1 VGDALTLGGAMIPAS
16 FKYAAPTSIQ
26 EALAILASGDG
37 EAKVLAG
44 GHSLLPLM
52 KLRLAAPTVLVDVN
66 RIPGL
71 SYLREDEQIER
82 LRVGACTRYVE
93 IERSE
98 LARQRYPLL
107 FDTAGGIGD
116 PQVRNRGTIGG
127 SVAHG
132 DPASDWPAVALAA
145 DAEVVV
151 VGSAG
156 ERVVAARDFFLD
168 TFVTDLAPGELV
180 TEVRFPLPGPS
191 AGGAYEKLHRKVG
204 DWAVVGVAVQVA
216 LDADGNVERA
226 GIGLCNVGPNSIK
239 ATAAEAFLVGKPL
252 VPDNVNEAARLAMD
266 ASEPVADDRG
276 PADYK
281 RAMVQELTK
290 RALRRAMARCA
301 GGVA

>member
-1 VGDALTLGGAMIPAS
+1 MIPAA
-16 FKYAAPTSIQ
+16 FKYAAPTSIE

-71 SYLREDEQIER
+71 SYIREDDQFQR
-82 LRVGACTRYVE
+82 LRVGACTRHAE
-93 IERSE
+93 LERSE
-98 LARQRYPLL
+98 LVRARYQLL
-107 FDTAGGIGD
+107 ADTASGIGD
-116 PQVRNRGTIGG
+116 PLVRNRGTIGG

-132 DPASDWPAVALAA
+132 DPASDWPAAALAA

-151 VGSAG
+151 VGPGG
-156 ERVVAARDFFLD
+156 ERVVAARDFFVD
-168 TFVTDLAPGELV
+168 TFVTALAPDELV
-180 TEVRFPLPGPS
+180 TELRFPLPRPS
-191 AGGAYEKLHRKVG
+191 GGGAYEKLERKVG
-204 DWAVVGVAVQVA
+204 DYAVIGVAAQVA
-216 LDADGNVERA
+216 LDSFGNVVEA
-226 GIGLCNVGPNSIK
+226 GIGLCNAGPSSIK
-239 ATAAEAFLVGKPL
+239 ATAAEAFLLGKPL
-252 VPDNVNEAARLAMD
+252 APDNVNEAGRLAME
-266 ASEPVADDRG
+266 ASAPIADDRG

-290 RALRRAMARCA
+290 RALRRAQARSA